1 WSDYLEPAYRR
12 RQAAIRDG
20 TWSEPHDLLSVLAEH
35 GGLPDDVVA
44 QECALYLVAS
54 VLTTTATI
62 TDAVDLILDW
72 CDANPSDR
80 ALVVDTSSDFAARCV
95 DETLRLRPPIK
106 PLLLRAAAVDT
117 TVGAHQVVAGETVGA
132 NVGTAHR
139 DPAVYPENPDQFDP
153 WRTPAIPVRRSH
165 YSFGDG

>member
-1 WSDYLEPAYRR
+1 TDLILNISIAMIGIDRRDSKDRIEIFGFTEPLIAAHEVEWSAEDPKEVIDRALDNKSRLWSDYLEPAYRR

-80 ALVVDTSSDFAARCV
+80 ALVVDTSSDFAA
-95 DETLRLRPPIK
+95 
-106 PLLLRAAAVDT
+106 
-117 TVGAHQVVAGETVGA
+117 
-132 NVGTAHR
+132 
-139 DPAVYPENPDQFDP
+139 
-153 WRTPAIPVRRSH
+153 
-165 YSFGDG
+165 